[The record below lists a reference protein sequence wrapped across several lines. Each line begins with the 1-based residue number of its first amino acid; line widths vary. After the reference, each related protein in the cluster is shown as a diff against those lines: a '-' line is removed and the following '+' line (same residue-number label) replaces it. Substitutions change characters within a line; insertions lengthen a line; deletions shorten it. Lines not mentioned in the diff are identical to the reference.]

1 MTPGEPLAGAR
12 IVVTGAARGLG
23 AAAAR
28 ALAAAG
34 ARCVLVDVLEDDLQR
49 LAREIADGRPDAAH
63 PIPGDLA
70 DRDCLRRVVETTGE
84 VFGGDLTAFVHC
96 AGVLH
101 PNPVPETTDEEWDR
115 TLAVNLTAAFFLLR
129 GFAEALETGDGGSAV
144 LTSSR
149 AGTQGFPRE
158 AAYCASKFGIEGL
171 SQSFAAELKA
181 RRVSV
186 NTITPGARI
195 KPTGMTVE
203 EEERLPPEERAWGS
217 ADRLGPA
224 FAALALLRGAPT
236 GRRFRADRLAAAVR
250 RHGLPLPE
258 TAWEGSWLSETDGDD
273 ARAPRRARE
282 VTHSCPIPVADRAWV
297 ATEGSAAALPDRA
310 LAPGLVERLR
320 RALLG
325 GETHYTARPG
335 LPELRAAIGERLRAA
350 GLSGAG
356 EVVVT
361 AGRREAL
368 FVALAGAREAARER
382 SDEGEPPSWPVVV
395 SAAADD
401 PAVANACGA
410 LDLLP
415 ASGGEAVADLRR
427 CGEPEAGDDGSERT
441 AGALRIVDLG
451 DSLASLPAD
460 ALRRVPPGA
469 VLVGS
474 LDGWPELA
482 GFRVG
487 FFFAP
492 PAAFDRLRGLKQ
504 AVSICTAAP
513 SQRAAAL
520 VLGVEPLPA
529 PARPTAAPAARK
541 PEDDGD
547 DSRYSLME
555 LAARLPGVVSL
566 GRGDPDADAPA
577 EVIEEACRTAAA
589 GEPLHPRGQRWLRE
603 AIARREAERTGVEWD
618 PEREV
623 LVTGGAQE
631 GIAVAMLAL
640 VGPGEEV
647 LLGDPRYTSYETAI
661 RLARGR
667 MVPVPCGAEEAGGR
681 EDFGMRA
688 DRAEEALTHTSRPR
702 LLVLV
707 NFQNPTGARTGADE
721 VEALCRLADRRHLWV
736 LSDEVYAE
744 MALDGKGPVRS
755 PAAVEGMRPRTLT
768 LGSVSKTW
776 AMTGFRIGYLTGP
789 PDAIEACARIGA
801 ALSGPAPL
809 FSQRAAAA
817 AFDRAG
823 EFPAHLRRLYAPRRR
838 MLVDGLERMGIPTA
852 AHGGGFFVWADI
864 SRFGL
869 PAERFCRRLLTEARV
884 LVFPGTAFGAS
895 WEKWARISMLQS
907 EERIEEALERMAR
920 FAGSAA

>member
-1 MTPGEPLAGAR
+1 MRKPAT
-12 IVVTGAARGLG
+12 
-23 AAAAR
+23 
-28 ALAAAG
+28 
-34 ARCVLVDVLEDDLQR
+34 
-49 LAREIADGRPDAAH
+49 
-63 PIPGDLA
+63 
-70 DRDCLRRVVETTGE
+70 
-84 VFGGDLTAFVHC
+84 HC
-96 AGVLH
+96 
-101 PNPVPETTDEEWDR
+101 
-115 TLAVNLTAAFFLLR
+115 
-129 GFAEALETGDGGSAV
+129 
-144 LTSSR
+144 
-149 AGTQGFPRE
+149 
-158 AAYCASKFGIEGL
+158 
-171 SQSFAAELKA
+171 
-181 RRVSV
+181 
-186 NTITPGARI
+186 
-195 KPTGMTVE
+195 
-203 EEERLPPEERAWGS
+203 
-217 ADRLGPA
+217 
-224 FAALALLRGAPT
+224 
-236 GRRFRADRLAAAVR
+236 
-250 RHGLPLPE
+250 
-258 TAWEGSWLSETDGDD
+258 
-273 ARAPRRARE
+273 
-282 VTHSCPIPVADRAWV
+282 CPIPVADRAWV
-297 ATEGSAAALPDRA
+297 ATEGPAAALPGRA
-310 LAPGLVERLR
+310 LSPELMERLR

-335 LPELRAAIGERLRAA
+335 LPELRRAVGERLRAA

-382 SDEGEPPSWPVVV
+382 SDEGEPPSWPVAL
-395 SAAADD
+395 SPAARDD

-410 LDLLP
+410 LDLVSAGGAVAGLRRWDEP
-415 ASGGEAVADLRR
+415 EGGGE
-427 CGEPEAGDDGSERT
+427 GDART
-441 AGALRIVDLG
+441 AGTLRIVDLG

-474 LDGWPELA
+474 LDGWPQLA

-492 PAAFDRLRGLKQ
+492 PAVFDRLRGLKQ

-520 VLGVEPLPA
+520 VLGVEPPPAPTRPA
-529 PARPTAAPAARK
+529 PAPAAGK
-541 PEDDGD
+541 PEDDED

-566 GRGDPDADAPA
+566 GRGDPDADAPP
-577 EVIEEACRTAAA
+577 EVIEEACRAAAA

-618 PEREV
+618 PETEV

-667 MVPVPCGAEEAGGR
+667 MVPVPCGAKEAGGR

-688 DRAEEALTHTSRPR
+688 DRAEEALTQTTRPR

-707 NFQNPTGARTGADE
+707 NFQNPTGARTGAAE

-744 MALDGKGPVRS
+744 MALDGQGPVRS

-789 PDAIEACARIGA
+789 PDAVEACARIGA

-838 MLVDGLERMGIPTA
+838 MLVDGLEEMGIPTA

-895 WEKWARISMLQS
+895 WEKWVRISMLQS

>member
-1 MTPGEPLAGAR
+1 MS
-12 IVVTGAARGLG
+12 
-23 AAAAR
+23 
-28 ALAAAG
+28 
-34 ARCVLVDVLEDDLQR
+34 
-49 LAREIADGRPDAAH
+49 H
-63 PIPGDLA
+63 
-70 DRDCLRRVVETTGE
+70 
-84 VFGGDLTAFVHC
+84 F
-96 AGVLH
+96 
-101 PNPVPETTDEEWDR
+101 
-115 TLAVNLTAAFFLLR
+115 
-129 GFAEALETGDGGSAV
+129 
-144 LTSSR
+144 
-149 AGTQGFPRE
+149 
-158 AAYCASKFGIEGL
+158 
-171 SQSFAAELKA
+171 
-181 RRVSV
+181 
-186 NTITPGARI
+186 
-195 KPTGMTVE
+195 
-203 EEERLPPEERAWGS
+203 
-217 ADRLGPA
+217 
-224 FAALALLRGAPT
+224 
-236 GRRFRADRLAAAVR
+236 
-250 RHGLPLPE
+250 
-258 TAWEGSWLSETDGDD
+258 
-273 ARAPRRARE
+273 
-282 VTHSCPIPVADRAWV
+282 CPIPVADRAWV
-297 ATEGSAAALPDRA
+297 ATEGPEAALPGRG
-310 LAPGLVERLR
+310 LAPELVERLR

-335 LPELRAAIGERLRAA
+335 LPELRAAVGERLRAA
-350 GLSGAG
+350 GLSGPG

-368 FVALAGAREAARER
+368 FVALAGAREMARER
-382 SDEGEPPSWPVVV
+382 ADGSEPPSWQAAL
-395 SAAADD
+395 SAAAGGD
-401 PAVANACGA
+401 PAVVGACAA
-410 LDLLP
+410 LDLVP
-415 ASGGEAVADLRR
+415 AAGGADPEAVAVVRR
-427 CGEPEAGDDGSERT
+427 HDETEAAAEGGGEGNGGT
-441 AGALRIVDLG
+441 ADALRVVDLG
-451 DSLASLPAD
+451 DSPASLPAG
-460 ALRRVPPGA
+460 ALRRVPSEA

-492 PAAFDRLRGLKQ
+492 PAVFDRLRGLKQ

-520 VLGVEPLPA
+520 VLGVEPPPPPTRPA
-529 PARPTAAPAARK
+529 AAPAKGK
-541 PEDDGD
+541 PEADGD

-566 GRGDPDADAPA
+566 GRGDPDADAPP
-577 EVIEEACRTAAA
+577 EVVEEACRAAA
-589 GEPLHPRGQRWLRE
+589 AVEPLHPRGQRWLRE

-631 GIAVAMLAL
+631 GIALAMLAL

-667 MVPVPCGAEEAGGR
+667 MVPVPCGSVEGGAAAGGQDARGR

-688 DRAEEALTHTSRPR
+688 DRAEEALARTSRPR
-702 LLVLV
+702 LLVVV

-721 VEALCRLADRRHLWV
+721 VEALCRLADRRHLWM

-755 PAAVEGMRPRTLT
+755 PAAVEGMRSRTLT

-789 PDAIEACARIGA
+789 PDAIEACARVGA

-817 AFDRAG
+817 AFERAG
-823 EFPAHLRRLYAPRRR
+823 EFPARLRRLYAPRRR

-869 PAERFCRRLLTEARV
+869 PAERFCRRLLTEAGV
-884 LVFPGTAFGAS
+884 LVFPGTAFGAA
-895 WEKWARISMLQS
+895 WGKWARISMLQS
-907 EERIEEALERMAR
+907 EDRIAEALRRMTR
-920 FAGSAA
+920 FAEATG